1 MTQKTDYR
9 TMVEKDYLGQWDL
22 EGRADAIVLIEKVE
36 PYAPEKRK
44 TKMVDG
50 ARVEEKNKRI
60 KVTFRGKRKAWLA
73 GPVSLKAISG
83 MYGPKVND
91 WIGKRVAIYVDSSV
105 MFGKTRVGGIRVRP
119 TIPAL
124 GVKLSER
131 TLDQPVDP
139 AKAAEIEAAKAAT
152 FDEDTERKEV
162 NPDDDGR

>member
-73 GPVSLKAISG
+73 GPVSQKVIAG
-83 MYGPKVND
+83 MYGRYVQD
-91 WIGKRVAIYVDSSV
+91 WIGKPIALYVDPTV
-105 MFGKTRVGGIRVRP
+105 QFGRETTGGIRVRP
-119 TIPAL
+119 TPPTGKA
-124 GVKLSER
+124 
-131 TLDQPVDP
+131 TTAPLDQPVDQ
-139 AKAAEIEAAKAAT
+139 AKAEQMARAAT
-152 FDEDTERKEV
+152 EAGYVDP
-162 NPDDDGR
+162 NDDGR